1 MKKIAIF
8 LLAIIAIVSTMAY
21 LYLNYIA
28 NSNNAQKNN
37 KQFQVYQEQEM
48 LGSEVTTLINKAMD
62 YNKQNQVEQNSKGQ
76 YIDNG
81 TNSLNID
88 IKFIDDDITYNIEK
102 IYQRGMNVFLSYYRD
117 IKFKCKEVR
126 YHNATNKISY
136 MLIEQITQ

>member
-1 MKKIAIF
+1 MKRIAIF

-28 NSNNAQKNN
+28 NYNNAQKNN
-37 KQFQVYQEQEM
+37 RQFQIYQEQEM
-48 LGSEVTTLINKAMD
+48 TGAEITTLINKVID
-62 YNKQNQVEQNSKGQ
+62 YNKQNDVKQDNKGQ

-81 TNSLNID
+81 TNSLNMD

-102 IYQRGMNVFLSYYRD
+102 IYQKGMNLFLSYYRD
-117 IKFKCKEVR
+117 IKFKCKKVQ
-126 YHNATNKISY
+126 YHSSTNKISY